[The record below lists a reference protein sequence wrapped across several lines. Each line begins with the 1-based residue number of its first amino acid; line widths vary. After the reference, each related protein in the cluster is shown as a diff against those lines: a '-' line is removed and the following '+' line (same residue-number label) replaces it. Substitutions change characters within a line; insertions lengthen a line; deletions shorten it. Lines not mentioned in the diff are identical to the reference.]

1 MRGSFDRPRLALSS
15 NRDGIGA
22 FPDEGHG
29 RFCSSFP
36 VSINSKENCILD
48 HLLGLFKRRFYPL
61 AFQKIETADAGQKAI
76 IFSLNFERTI
86 DQSLLSHFFQN
97 LSPDLGFPLIFC
109 ELPLRASDQPQIS
122 VWPLHF

>member
-1 MRGSFDRPRLALSS
+1 MRDSFNRPRLVLWS

-22 FPDEGHG
+22 FPDEGQG
-29 RFCSSFP
+29 RFGSSFP

-48 HLLGLFKRRFYPL
+48 HLLGLFKRGFYPL

-86 DQSLLSHFFQN
+86 DQSILSHFFHN
-97 LSPDLGFPLIFC
+97 LSPDLGFPLIFGKFPSGSSQQI
-109 ELPLRASDQPQIS
+109 EIS
-122 VWPLHF
+122 VRSL